1 MTAEAAS
8 GLHVDIVVLERQAQ
22 SPAGQIVGAANEI
35 VGDWRDL
42 DTLRSL
48 ASRVD
53 VLTLENEFV
62 HAEQLEM
69 LVAAGHPV
77 LPTPRSVALVQDKL
91 IQKQTLVAANVPVAP
106 FRAVDSP
113 DDAIAAGVDLG
124 WPLVLKTRRNGY
136 DGYGNQTVLDAFE
149 LRDAWTRLTKG
160 TSAGG
165 AGGLM
170 VEAFQ
175 PFERELAVMVARRV
189 AGEIALYPV
198 ADTVQKNHICH
209 EVIVPSDAS
218 LQVTQQA
225 TDIARAAVEAL
236 GLVGIAGVELFLLP
250 DGRVLV
256 NELAPRP
263 HNSGHYTIEG
273 CATSQFENH
282 LRAILDLSL
291 GATHLVTPAVAMVN
305 LLGDASGPA
314 NPEGMDVVTS
324 LPETYLH
331 LYGKRDVRPG
341 RKMGHITAI
350 GPDRSIALSRARQAA
365 KAIRWRV

>member
-1 MTAEAAS
+1 
-8 GLHVDIVVLERQAQ
+8 
-22 SPAGQIVGAANEI
+22 
-35 VGDWRDL
+35 
-42 DTLRSL
+42 
-48 ASRVD
+48 
-53 VLTLENEFV
+53 
-62 HAEQLEM
+62 
-69 LVAAGHPV
+69 
-77 LPTPRSVALVQDKL
+77 
-91 IQKQTLVAANVPVAP
+91 
-106 FRAVDSP
+106 
-113 DDAIAAGVDLG
+113 
-124 WPLVLKTRRNGY
+124 
-136 DGYGNQTVLDAFE
+136 
-149 LRDAWTRLTKG
+149 
-160 TSAGG
+160 
-165 AGGLM
+165 M